1 MSLENLF
8 NSLQNIFSGGQD
20 QPPPEEEQK
29 SGGLM
34 SSSLRP
40 RARPTDTETDDN
52 NNVANFS
59 ASVIN
64 SFNDPAYND
73 DEDATA
79 ATPAGVTLNSI
90 DAQNVLFD
98 PSTLHSVYNSRMAK
112 AGANFTVAKQ
122 KPKSDAIT
130 ETIDYAEKLAQD
142 TMLTLARTEKLP
154 PAQVGDP
161 GYVAGTASVG
171 ALGEPFDVEYDTRS
185 IQQNLVD
192 KGYDIAVDGIIGPQ
206 TKKAIKDFQKKSGLK
221 VDGIVG
227 PNTSKALGFES
238 SSSDVTTEVMTSPVP
253 GLDQMGVGF
262 QDPDIVDP
270 TTGRRYTGPGLM
282 RQQERLRKQNL
293 PLFEEYEEDAKEA
306 ANIETPFMA
315 AMASEAPTINIT
327 KDDRNTKEG
336 IKKIQ
341 GVLNVLGYNA
351 GTEDGISGDTT
362 KAAIKQFQKDNKLSP
377 DAVVGNATAAA
388 LNKANQSSVSDDVK
402 TDSII
407 KNIPLPEGVK
417 KSLGNINTV
426 LKAVLSPVGR
436 NFITDMLYGGKLS
449 YANPLKAI
457 PFLNKQTPA
466 GAEVFSQEAIDL
478 MRDIVLDA
486 GIVKKGSVTI
496 GDEIYKKAGN
506 ISVSQ
511 RGGSSAKE
519 IIEALAE
526 GDPINE
532 LKLMLGQFSANIDK
546 NNDIIVTDRFNY
558 NAFINPIDN
567 KKYTPEQ
574 YDKAI
579 KDGKFTEAEVLKSIF
594 KGDLNYK
601 TIRAVGFVLGSKDYE
616 GKDNPKDQGRR
627 FKINLGPAN

>member
-1 MSLENLF
+1 MTT
-8 NSLQNIFSGGQD
+8 QNVFEKFFSSIFGGSD
-20 QPPPEEEQK
+20 DDAVEQK
-29 SGGLM
+29 AQLRPKARPEGLM
-34 SSSLRP
+34 SSLRP
-40 RARPTDTETDDN
+40 KSRPTSEETEEPDKDATMGFVN
-52 NNVANFS
+52 KMLPYYSRKSNTTAVLPFS
-59 ASVIN
+59 ASRQAFMNN
-64 SFNDPAYND
+64 STLLEELQAQREASVSGLTTVTARSGGRYSPIDTLLANSNKFID
-73 DEDATA
+73 DEADDLAFKTRLA
-79 ATPAGVTLNSI
+79 LGRKPEVKQPMVDSKLK
-90 DAQNVLFD
+90 QEFD
-98 PSTLHSVYNSRMAK
+98 PK
-112 AGANFTVAKQ
+112 
-122 KPKSDAIT
+122 
-130 ETIDYAEKLAQD
+130 
-142 TMLTLARTEKLP
+142 
-154 PAQVGDP
+154 
-161 GYVAGTASVG
+161 
-171 ALGEPFDVEYDTRS
+171 S

-192 KGYDIAVDGIIGPQ
+192 KGYKIAVDGIIGTQ
-206 TKKAIKDFQKKSGLK
+206 TKKAIKDFQRKSGLK
-221 VDGIVG
+221 DDGIVG
-227 PNTSKALGFES
+227 PNTARALGFDS
-238 SSSDVTTEVMTSPVP
+238 SASEVTTETLSPA
-253 GLDQMGVGF
+253 
-262 QDPDIVDP
+262 DIP
-270 TTGRRYTGPGLM
+270 EQIGLM
-282 RQQERLRKQNL
+282 ERLSTSTK
-293 PLFEEYEEDAKEA
+293 
-306 ANIETPFMA
+306 TPFMA

-341 GVLNVLGYNA
+341 GVLNILGYSA
-351 GTEDGISGDTT
+351 GTEDGISGDKT

-377 DAVVGNATAAA
+377 DAVVGNATAEA

-449 YANPLKAI
+449 YANPLKAV
-457 PFLNKQTPA
+457 PFLSKQETA
-466 GAEVFSQEAIDL
+466 GAEVFSQEAINL
-478 MRDIVLDA
+478 MKDIVLDA

-532 LKLMLGQFSANIDK
+532 LKLMLGQFSANIDE

-594 KGDLNYK
+594 KGDFNYK